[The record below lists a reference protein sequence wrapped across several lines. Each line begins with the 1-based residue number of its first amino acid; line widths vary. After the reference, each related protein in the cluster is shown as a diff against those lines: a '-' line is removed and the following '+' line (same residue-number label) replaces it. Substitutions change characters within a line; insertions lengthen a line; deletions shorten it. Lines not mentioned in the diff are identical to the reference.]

1 MNGKQITREL
11 ERTLLR
17 LRMGLIGAEQA
28 RQEQALLL
36 SLLRAHQQ
44 VEMEEKI
51 ERLEAALEGRGQ

>member
-17 LRMGLIGAEQA
+17 LRLGLIGAEQA

-36 SLLRAHQQ
+36 SLLRVRQQ
-44 VEMEEKI
+44 VELEEKI
-51 ERLEAALEGRGQ
+51 ERLEAALEGRQP